1 MAKKS
6 LDNLVIQLADK
17 ITKDSKYRDTVDTYE
32 HVYIVSKKKLLNQLY
47 TQISGYYVKDQDSS
61 KFLTF
66 KQDVLTGN
74 SDSSLREK
82 LDDLITK
89 YIANVRQRAETYKSS
104 GIITGS
110 YSDGL
115 LYGDKFVPRTSKSLP
130 DGGFVSVI
138 KGNNKVSVFGAL
150 SIIRKNTTKA
160 ITKLL
165 PELRQDV
172 YDTLVE
178 SNYFKRIMSASS
190 DPMHVSNT
198 LKYRTIGISGTS
210 TKSGKDWYK
219 GGLFEGGHQSGYSV
233 IEQELRNKF
242 ILENKDQVS
251 LQEVL
256 KGLPTQI
263 LELGSLRAI
272 VEKNSIYRKQI
283 AIVFEQG
290 AQYNN
295 FQSQKEVQLR
305 ALLSK
310 EIGKTVGSLS
320 AEFWANYETSSSINT
335 NITYEIIQAARKRG
349 GKTSSNVKPKGITS
363 TPKSSPVKL
372 KGKSN
377 RSMSES
383 VLPSN
388 SNPGKID
395 VKNSSKSR
403 EAQAPSWLQ
412 LIPLINAKLTLQ
424 VKKNMSSPRLNNRTG
439 RFAQSARVVN
449 IEQTAQGSPSIVFD
463 YERDPY
469 NVFDRTLGS
478 APWNTPQRDPRALVD
493 QSVREIVREMAI
505 GRFFTRRA

>member
-1 MAKKS
+1 MAKKN
-6 LDNLVIQLADK
+6 LDNLVIQLAEK
-17 ITKDSKYRDTVDTYE
+17 ISKDSKYRNIVDTYE

-47 TQISGYYVKDQDSS
+47 TQISGYYVKDQDSA

-66 KQDVLTGN
+66 KEDVLKGS
-74 SDSSLREK
+74 SDTNLRKK
-82 LDDLITK
+82 LDELLTE
-89 YIANVRQRAETYKSS
+89 YIHNVRQRAETYKSS
-104 GIITGS
+104 GIVTGS

-115 LYGDKFVPRTSKSLP
+115 LYGNKFVPSTSKSLP

-150 SIIRKNTTKA
+150 STIRKSTTKT
-160 ITKLL
+160 ITRLL

-172 YDTLVE
+172 YDTLVQ
-178 SNYFKRIMSASS
+178 SDYFNKIMSASS
-190 DPMHVSNT
+190 DPTHVSNT
-198 LKYRTIGISGTS
+198 LKYRTIGISGRAS
-210 TKSGKDWYK
+210 SGRDWYK

-242 ILENKDQVS
+242 ILENKNQVS

-256 KGLPTQI
+256 KGLPIQV

-272 VEKNSIYRKQI
+272 VDKNSIYRKQI

-290 AQYNN
+290 TQYNN

-310 EIGKTVGSLS
+310 EIAKTVKSLS

-335 NITYEIIQAARKRG
+335 NITYEVIQAAKKTG
-349 GKTSSNVKPKGITS
+349 AKTSSKIKPKGVNS
-363 TPKSSPVKL
+363 TPESKPVKL
-372 KGKSN
+372 KGKLN

-388 SNPGKID
+388 TNPGKID
-395 VKNSSKSR
+395 VKSTSKSR
-403 EAQAPSWLQ
+403 EQQAPNWLQ
-412 LIPLINAKLTLQ
+412 LLPMINSRLTDT
-424 VKKNMSSPRLNNRTG
+424 VARNMGSPRLNFRSG
-439 RFAQSARVVN
+439 RFAQSAKVVN
-449 IEQTAQGSPSIVFD
+449 VEQTPQGFPSFVFD

-469 NVFDRTLGS
+469 GVFDRTLGRS
-478 APWNTPQRDPRALVD
+478 PWNTPQRDPRALVD
-493 QSVREIVREMAI
+493 VSVREIVREMAI